1 MPSLVAA
8 RHDTVARAE
17 TLAYAGLLLT
27 SCAWAAAF
35 IAGKVVLREMTPNV
49 AATWRYAVA
58 AVALLPWV
66 WSQRPPLA
74 VLRPV
79 AVPLAVMVVCGGV
92 LYQSIFLLALQRT
105 TATNTSLLIALNP
118 VFTLLLGTIIGERI
132 DVRCLRGVLLALVG
146 AAIVITHGDWQQA
159 SAFAH
164 LSFSS
169 GDVLAITAAL
179 CWACFNVASHRVVH
193 VLSAS
198 FTNGLVYGIGAL
210 ALALVSWNEHPG
222 AQLLA
227 ASSAAYAG
235 IAVMGIGSSVV
246 AGQLFLFG
254 IRTVGVQ
261 RTVVFIYL
269 VPMLTALSS
278 VVLLGES
285 LYVAQAVG
293 GAAVLGGVYWTNRR
307 RTPLAA

>member
-1 MPSLVAA
+1 MASLALTRRLPVA
-8 RHDTVARAE
+8 HAE

-35 IAGKVVLREMTPNV
+35 IAGKIVLREMTPNV

-66 WSQRPPLA
+66 WSQRPSFT

-79 AVPLAVMVVCGGV
+79 AVPLTVMVLCGGV
-92 LYQSIFLLALQRT
+92 LYQSLFLLALQRT

-118 VFTLLLGTIIGERI
+118 VFTLLLGAVAGERI
-132 DVRCLRGVLLALVG
+132 DVRCLRGVLLALLG

-164 LSFSS
+164 LSFSG

-193 VLSAS
+193 TISAA
-198 FTNGLVYGIGAL
+198 FTNGLVYGIGAI
-210 ALALVSWNEHPG
+210 ALALVSWNEHPA
-222 AQLLA
+222 AQLIE
-227 ASSAAYAG
+227 ASAAAYAG
-235 IAVMGIGSSVV
+235 ILVMGLGASVV

-269 VPMLTALSS
+269 VPVLTALSS
-278 VVLLGES
+278 VVLLDES
-285 LYVAQAVG
+285 LYLAQAVG
-293 GAAVLGGVYWTNRR
+293 GAAVLGGVYWSNRR
-307 RTPLAA
+307 SAPAAS